1 MLYSRLRCLSALAS
15 ENKPGKQFVTFLLIA
30 NVSLFF
36 FHTLE
41 GMKSVLGDA
50 VFSERTRPYTVLI
63 SAVAPLT
70 VFYRFHSSVCLA
82 EIWKHCYSVKN
93 VIALG
98 SPCPSDSGD
107 ESKNYSGCLSGRQRN
122 ENYSSYES
130 QIDSLNSGLTT
141 TLPCLPLTMSR
152 RRTGTEQ

>member
-1 MLYSRLRCLSALAS
+1 MLSTQA
-15 ENKPGKQFVTFLLIA
+15 KPGKQFVTFLLIA

-41 GMKSVLGDA
+41 GMRSVFGDA
-50 VFSERTRPYTVLI
+50 ATNARTKPFTILI

-93 VIALG
+93 SMI
-98 SPCPSDSGD
+98 SPASDTGEIYSNRSNFIQIVRELRIND
-107 ESKNYSGCLSGRQRN
+107 EQNP
-122 ENYSSYES
+122 E
-130 QIDSLNSGLTT
+130 TA
-141 TLPCLPLTMSR
+141 R
-152 RRTGTEQ
+152 RRNAIEA